1 MRKCLLIKSSYY
13 RLCAEAPMIQRID
26 HVSIAV
32 RNYEKARHFFQDI
45 LGAIPGAGADDS
57 SLKFFWKIFS
67 LGDLSR
73 IEIITPTE
81 EGSFLDGF
89 LKTREGGVHHITL
102 QVENIALAR
111 QMLEKAK
118 IPYFGYH
125 EYPGGVWKELFIHP
139 KDAFGVLIQ
148 LAEFT
153 ADDWLA
159 EKVRFQGSSKF
170 KVAREGNSI
179 AISFPHPGGGI
190 FTAHLSRE
198 EAQNLCTQIQ
208 NIAN

>member
-1 MRKCLLIKSSYY
+1 
-13 RLCAEAPMIQRID
+13 MIQRID

-32 RNYEKARHFFQDI
+32 RDYEKARNFFQYI
-45 LGAIPGAGADDS
+45 LGAVPGAGAEDD

-73 IEIITPTE
+73 LELITPTGK
-81 EGSFLDGF
+81 GSFLDGF
-89 LKTREGGVHHITL
+89 LKNREGGVHHITL
-102 QVENIALAR
+102 QVANIAEAR
-111 QMLEKAK
+111 KKLEDAR

-153 ADDWLA
+153 ADDWLSP
-159 EKVRFQGSSKF
+159 EIRFMDTSKYTITRDGDA
-170 KVAREGNSI
+170 VL
-179 AISFPHPGGGI
+179 ISFPHPGGGI
-190 FTAHLSRE
+190 FTATLSKE
-198 EAQNLCTQIQ
+198 DAKLLCNKLQSIVD
-208 NIAN
+208 

>member
-1 MRKCLLIKSSYY
+1 MEK
-13 RLCAEAPMIQRID
+13 AMIQRID

-32 RNYEKARHFFQDI
+32 RDYEKARRFFQEI
-45 LGAIPGAGADDS
+45 LGATPGAGADDG

-73 IEIITPTE
+73 IELITPTE
-81 EGSFLDGF
+81 SGSFLDGF
-89 LKTREGGVHHITL
+89 LKNREGGVHHITL
-102 QVENIALAR
+102 QVANIQHAR
-111 QMLEKAK
+111 QTLDRAG

-159 EKVRFQGSSKF
+159 PEVRFQDSSKYT
-170 KVAREGNSI
+170 VTRNGDSI
-179 AISFPHPGGGI
+179 TLSFPHPGGGV
-190 FTAHLSRE
+190 FTATLSNE
-198 EAQNLCTQIQ
+198 EARNLSTQLQ
-208 NIAN
+208 NIIT

>member
-1 MRKCLLIKSSYY
+1 
-13 RLCAEAPMIQRID
+13 MIQRID

-32 RNYEKARHFFQDI
+32 RDYEKARHFFQDL
-45 LGAIPGAGADDS
+45 LGAIPGAGADDG

-73 IEIITPTE
+73 IELITPTE
-81 EGSFLDGF
+81 AGSFLDGF
-89 LKTREGGVHHITL
+89 LKNREGGVHHITL
-102 QVENIALAR
+102 QVENIAQAR
-111 QMLEKAK
+111 QKLENAG

-159 EKVRFQGSSKF
+159 HEVRFQDSSKYR
-170 KVAREGNSI
+170 VAREGDSI
-179 AISFPHPGGGI
+179 TLSFPHPGGGI
-190 FTAHLSRE
+190 FTATLSKE
-198 EAQNLCTQIQ
+198 EARNLSVQIQ
-208 NIAN
+208 NIVK